1 MTIASIVG
9 ARPQFIKLA
18 PLSKKIRSR
27 FTEIIIHTG
36 QHYDVAMSDAIFQ
49 DLQIAQPD
57 YNLGIGSGNHG
68 EQTGKMLLDL
78 EKVFLERKPSLVIV
92 FGDTNSTVAGSL
104 AAAKLHIPVVHI
116 EAGLRSFNREMPEE
130 INRVATDHISD
141 YLFAPTQLAGY
152 NLKREGLLEK
162 TTITGDIM
170 KDTLE
175 ASLPVALENSNI
187 MEALRLQPGHYFLL
201 TLHRPYNVDDPENL
215 RRIVK
220 NLHSLGKT
228 VVFPAH
234 PRTRKIMEN
243 NDIRVGENIM
253 LTSPFGYFDFLT
265 LQNYAQKILTDSGGI
280 QKEAYFMKKPCITF
294 RTETEWIET
303 VRDGWNILIDPTHE
317 LAYQQILEF
326 DPKIEQ
332 TDVFGNDVTNKMM
345 EAIEHI
351 MTGIDG

>member
-18 PLSKKIRSR
+18 PLSKKIRTR

-49 DLQIAQPD
+49 DLQIAEPD
-57 YNLGIGSGNHG
+57 YNLSIGSGNHG
-68 EQTGKMLLDL
+68 EQTGKMLMEL
-78 EKVFLERKPSLVIV
+78 EKVFLERNPSLVIV

-141 YLFAPTQLAGY
+141 YLFAPTQLAAY
-152 NLKREGLLEK
+152 NLKKEGLLEK
-162 TTITGDIM
+162 TEITGDIM

-175 ASLPVALENSNI
+175 ASLPVALEKSNI
-187 MEALRLQPGHYFLL
+187 MDELRLQRERYFLL

-215 RRIVK
+215 RKIVQ
-220 NLHSLGKT
+220 NMHSLGKT

-243 NDIRVGENIM
+243 NDIQVGENII

-265 LQNYAQKILTDSGGI
+265 LQKHAEKILTDSGGI

-303 VRDGWNILIDPTHE
+303 VREGWNILIDPTLE
-317 LAYQQILEF
+317 NAYQKILEF
-326 DPKIEQ
+326 DPKTQQ
-332 TDVFGNDVTNKMM
+332 TDVFGKDVTDKMM
-345 EAIEHI
+345 EAIETI
-351 MTGIDG
+351 MTGIDE

>member
-27 FTEIIIHTG
+27 YNEIIIHTG
-36 QHYDVAMSDAIFQ
+36 QHYDVAMSDAIFR
-49 DLQIAQPD
+49 DLQISEPE

-68 EQTGKMLLDL
+68 EQTGRMLMEL
-78 EKVFLERKPSLVIV
+78 EKVFVERKPSLVIV

-152 NLKREGLLEK
+152 NLKKEGLLEK
-162 TTITGDIM
+162 TKITGDIM

-175 ASLPVALENSNI
+175 ASLPVALEKSRI
-187 MEALRLQPGHYFLL
+187 MDELKLETENYFLL

-215 RRIVK
+215 KKIVQ
-220 NLHSLGKT
+220 NLRSLEKK
-228 VVFPAH
+228 VVFPVH
-234 PRTRKIMEN
+234 PRTRKIMVEN
-243 NDIRVGENIM
+243 NIQPGENIR

-265 LQNYAQKILTDSGGI
+265 LQKHSAKILTDSGGI

-303 VRDGWNILIDPTHE
+303 VRDGWNILLNPTDE
-317 LAYQQILEF
+317 EAFRKILEF
-326 DPKIEQ
+326 NPNTGQ
-332 TDVFGNDVTNKMM
+332 TDVFGTDVTDKMM
-345 EAIEHI
+345 EAIETI
-351 MTGIDG
+351 MTGIHE